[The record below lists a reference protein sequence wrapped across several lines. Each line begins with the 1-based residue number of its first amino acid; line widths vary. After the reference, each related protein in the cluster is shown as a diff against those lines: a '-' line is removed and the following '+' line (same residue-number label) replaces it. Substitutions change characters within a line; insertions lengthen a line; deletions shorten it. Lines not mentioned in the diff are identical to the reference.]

1 MPGLDRPGEIDLISE
16 DTDGNA
22 LLSIVQTGPWSS
34 KGSERAA
41 LQRKLDTYVHFA
53 LEGQMVHRYPSLKD
67 RPVVIELAY
76 EHKPPQSVLDYWRQA
91 AKTAKHKGV
100 RLGTRSLD
108 ETVWRA

>member
-22 LLSIVQTGPWSS
+22 LLSIVQTGTWSA
-34 KGSERAA
+34 KGAERSA
-41 LQRKLDTYVHFA
+41 LQRKLDTYMHFA
-53 LEGQMVHRYPSLKD
+53 LEGQLIHRYPSLKD
-67 RPVVIELAY
+67 RAVVIELAY
-76 EHKPPQSVLDYWRQA
+76 EQPPPQAVLDYWRAA

-100 RLGTRSLD
+100 RLATRSLD